1 MDETLSKFLNRPDS
15 ENLGRLL
22 ESRLAESDHLDY
34 KREWPED
41 QRVAKHILG
50 FANSGGGVMIVG
62 VEQCKDGSLDP
73 IGLTHFRDTTT
84 IHDGVRRFL
93 PDELDFNVGVIDV
106 PDSNGAE
113 SAEIRGKKFQIVCV
127 ADRPEH
133 LPFIADGESGQ
144 KIHRGDVYVRNG
156 AATRRAT
163 HNQLQKIVNRRI
175 ATGHS
180 TGRELT
186 LKEHLEELRVLYA
199 EVPPVSRWSTIT
211 MVSMMS
217 MMDTQE
223 ESYREF
229 IGRMIAYK
237 KKIIEE
243 FLQGQQ

>member
-1 MDETLSKFLNRPDS
+1 MNETLSEFLSHPAS

-22 ESRLAESDHLDY
+22 ESHLGESDHLDY

-41 QRVAKHILG
+41 QKVAKHILG
-50 FANSGGGVMIVG
+50 FANSGGGVMIIG
-62 VEQCKDGSLDP
+62 VEQCKDGSIAP

-84 IHDGVRRFL
+84 IHDGVRKFL
-93 PDELDFNVGVIDV
+93 PEELEFNVGVIDL
-106 PDSNGAE
+106 PDSNGAKF
-113 SAEIRGKKFQIVCV
+113 AEIRGKKFQIVHV

-133 LPFIADGESGQ
+133 LPFIAVGESGG
-144 KIHRGDVYVRNG
+144 KIHLGDVYVRSG

-163 HNQLQKIVNRRI
+163 HTQLQKIVNRRI

-199 EVPPVSRWSTIT
+199 EVPPVTTIATIT
-211 MVSMMS
+211 MAFMMS
-217 MMDTQE
+217 TQE

-229 IGRMIAYK
+229 ISRMIAYK
-237 KKIIEE
+237 KKIIED